1 MTNRAAGWEITARQ
15 GRWFNPGGVA
25 LTSIKAVEAPGGQ
38 REFLEIET
46 MSDAI
51 LALNVGSSSLKFA
64 LFMQDGASRAAPA
77 VRGEIEQIAIGP
89 HFAARDANGIVLVDA
104 RWPQAAGDF
113 QMLFEK
119 VIDWT
124 ESHLGEGRLIA
135 VGHRVVHG
143 GSNHDRPERVTPELL
158 SALDRLTP
166 LAPLHQP
173 QNLAPIRA
181 IAIARPDLPQVVCFD
196 TAFHHTMPV
205 VARRFA
211 LPREYEAMGVRR
223 YGFHGLSYEYIA
235 LRLSEIAPDLATG
248 RVIVAHLGN
257 GASLCA
263 LDRGRSIDTTMGFSA
278 LDGLVMGTRPGTL
291 DPGIILYLL
300 QERGMT
306 ASEVEDL
313 LYRRSGLLGV
323 SGGVASDMRTLLA
336 STDPCAAEAVE
347 LFAYR
352 TAREAGALASSLGG
366 LDGIVFTAGIG
377 EHSADVRTAVCA
389 RLTWLGLVLD
399 RAANERGDAVISQPE
414 SQIEVRVIAT
424 DEESMIAQHTLAIV
438 APTRLTSRHQLSGLE
453 MKLRG
458 GSDTN

>member
-1 MTNRAAGWEITARQ
+1 MA
-15 GRWFNPGGVA
+15 
-25 LTSIKAVEAPGGQ
+25 
-38 REFLEIET
+38 
-46 MSDAI
+46 DAI
-51 LALNVGSSSLKFA
+51 LTLNAGSSSLKFA
-64 LFMQDGASRAAPA
+64 LFEQDGANRATPV
-77 VRGEIEQIAIGP
+77 VRGEVEQIAIDP
-89 HFAARDANGIVLVDA
+89 HFAARDASGAVLADA

-113 QMLFEK
+113 QLLFEK

-124 ESHLGEGRLIA
+124 ESHLGEGQLIA

-143 GSNHDRPERVTPELL
+143 GSNHARPERVTPELL
-158 SALDRLTP
+158 SALDQLTP
-166 LAPLHQP
+166 MAPLHQP

-181 IAIARPDLPQVVCFD
+181 IAAARPGLPQVVCFD
-196 TAFHHTMPV
+196 TAFHHTMPA

-235 LRLSEIAPDLATG
+235 HRLSEIAPDLASG

-263 LDRGRSIDTTMGFSA
+263 LDQSRSIDTTMGFSA

-291 DPGIILYLL
+291 DPGIVLYLL

-352 TAREAGALASSLGG
+352 IAREAGALASSLGG
-366 LDGIVFTAGIG
+366 LDGVVFTAGIG
-377 EHSADVRTAVCA
+377 EHSPEVRAAVCA
-389 RLTWLGLVLD
+389 RLKWLGLVLD
-399 RAANERGDAVISQPE
+399 WAANERGDPVISEPD
-414 SQIEVRVIAT
+414 SQIAVRVIAT
-424 DEESMIAQHTLAIV
+424 DEERMIAQHTLATV
-438 APTRLTSRHQLSGLE
+438 GPTRLASR
-453 MKLRG
+453 RRYG
-458 GSDTN
+458 GEREA